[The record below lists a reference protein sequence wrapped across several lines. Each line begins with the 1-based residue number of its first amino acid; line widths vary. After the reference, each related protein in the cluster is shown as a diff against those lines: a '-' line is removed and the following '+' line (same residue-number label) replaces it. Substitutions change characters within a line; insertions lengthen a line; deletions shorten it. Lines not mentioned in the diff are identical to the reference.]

1 MNKRQKNKQLKKWL
15 IKNGY
20 PDKKVKLYCVEC
32 DNRLSLKNEYHKR
45 YMVCNELCYMH
56 SVGFS
61 LSDFLWKNGGTAMNK
76 QEIVLSEADIQSI
89 INGREVIRKV
99 ADNTIVIRQSYLK
112 DLIAPV
118 LNDRFVVKDTNL
130 TNNFFKGGALWINK
144 K

>member
-1 MNKRQKNKQLKKWL
+1 
-15 IKNGY
+15 
-20 PDKKVKLYCVEC
+20 
-32 DNRLSLKNEYHKR
+32 
-45 YMVCNELCYMH
+45 
-56 SVGFS
+56 
-61 LSDFLWKNGGTAMNK
+61 MNK

-130 TNNFFKGGALWINK
+130 TNNFFKGGAL
-144 K
+144 